1 MAFEWDDAKNRANL
15 EKHGLSFEEA
25 SLIFDG
31 PVLSARDDRFAY
43 GEERW
48 ITIGAIAEIVVI
60 VVVHTD
66 RKGVTRLISARLANR
81 KERQRYH
88 EHFAE
93 PPTGPGRA
101 ER

>member
-1 MAFEWDDAKNRANL
+1 MGRR
-15 EKHGLSFEEA
+15 EEPRQSGEA
-25 SLIFDG
+25 RS
-31 PVLSARDDRFAY
+31 VLQRGEPYLRRSCADARDDRFAY

-48 ITIGAIAEIVVI
+48 ITIGAIADIVAI

-81 KERQRYH
+81 KERQRCH
-88 EHFAE
+88 EHLAE
-93 PPTGPGRA
+93 PPAGSGRA

>member
-1 MAFEWDDAKNRANL
+1 MAFEWDDAKSRANL
-15 EKHGLSFEEA
+15 EKNGLSFEEA

-43 GEERW
+43 RKERW
-48 ITIGAIAEIVVI
+48 ITVGAIADIVVI

-81 KERQRYH
+81 KERQRYY
-88 EHFAE
+88 EHLAK
-93 PPTGPGRA
+93 PRAGSGTA